1 MPATSTTSSSYRI
14 QSNDTLEGKPT
25 TPTEKEPMETRPG
38 ACRTDGEAG
47 IHTDVFDERGAAAR
61 IGIPRSS
68 LVALRKAGRTRHLQ
82 PNSRVIRYPLN
93 EVLRIQKWIT
103 GQQTSNRT

>member
-1 MPATSTTSSSYRI
+1 
-14 QSNDTLEGKPT
+14 
-25 TPTEKEPMETRPG
+25 METRSG
-38 ACRTDGEAG
+38 ARRTDGEAG
-47 IHTDVFDERGAAAR
+47 VECSVFDERGAAAR

-103 GQQTSNRT
+103 GQQTNNRT